1 MVTTRAMAWWMSPE
15 WRYHV
20 PCVRTARC
28 IPTVCSYPRTV
39 GHTVGCPGEVLQR
52 AYQGYPPQEHPPC
65 SVALRMHLRMH
76 RSTTTQYHRMYH
88 TPWHPPCGRSTWYH
102 VYYHHSVPSGW
113 CVVTTRAMAWWSSP
127 GRYHVPCV
135 RTARCIP
142 TVCKLPTYLP
152 PVVPR
157 GVPPSRPY
165 RRSWDTLPDHPSQGG
180 GGLWETQDPSE
191 DLRSVSQT
199 SQRISGVRIL
209 TQRCLRCS
217 TS

>member
-1 MVTTRAMAWWMSPE
+1 M
-15 WRYHV
+15 
-20 PCVRTARC
+20 
-28 IPTVCSYPRTV
+28 
-39 GHTVGCPGEVLQR
+39 LQR

-142 TVCKLPTYLP
+142 TVCSYPRTVGHTVGCPGEVLQRAYQGYP
-152 PVVPR
+152 PQEH
-157 GVPPSRPY
+157 PPCSVALRMHL
-165 RRSWDTLPDHPSQGG
+165 RMHRSTTTQYHRMYHTPWHPPCG
-180 GGLWETQDPSE
+180 
-191 DLRSVSQT
+191 RST
-199 SQRISGVRIL
+199 WYHAY
-209 TQRCLRCS
+209 
-217 TS
+217 